1 MRIVGVALAGV
12 SISLL
17 FWLVH
22 RILTSAWCKYRDS
35 LNADAETQLA
45 EMFVF
50 IDLSLFW
57 PLLVALGVS
66 LGFLV
71 WLLSDS
77 VALSAVVALGV
88 LTVPRAA
95 LAKARVARA
104 TRLDRQLPD
113 ALRMI
118 AGSLA
123 AGASFSSAL
132 NAIARD
138 LYPPLSQELSLVL
151 REQRV
156 GIPLQDALN
165 NFRLRVDTDSV
176 AQVTTLLRVGVE
188 SGGSLSAL
196 VDRLASSLE
205 AQQHM
210 ELKVDMLTT
219 QGKMQAVVIGVLP
232 VLLLVVLCWI
242 DSAAMHLAL
251 STNAGRAVL
260 VLIVLLEVL
269 GVVWLRAVL
278 REISA

>member
-1 MRIVGVALAGV
+1 MRIAGVALAGV
-12 SISLL
+12 SIALL

-22 RILTSAWCKYRDS
+22 RILTSAWCKYRDT
-35 LNADAETQLA
+35 LNTEAETQLA

-50 IDLSLFW
+50 IDLSLLW
-57 PLLVALGVS
+57 PLLVALAVAV
-66 LGFLV
+66 GFLA

-77 VALSAVVALGV
+77 VALSGFVALSI

-95 LAKARVARA
+95 LARARGARA

-118 AGSLA
+118 AGSLG

-132 NAIARD
+132 YTIAKE
-138 LYPPLSQELSLVL
+138 LNPPLSQELSLVL

-188 SGGSLSAL
+188 SGGSLSML
-196 VDRLASSLE
+196 IDRLASSLE
-205 AQQHM
+205 AH
-210 ELKVDMLTT
+210 
-219 QGKMQAVVIGVLP
+219 QGKMQALVIGVLP
-232 VLLLVVLCWI
+232 ALLLAVLYWI
-242 DSAAMHLAL
+242 DSAAMYLAL
-251 STNAGRAVL
+251 STSAGRGVL
-260 VLIVLLEVL
+260 VLIVMLEIL
-269 GVVWLRAVL
+269 GVVWLRAIL
-278 REISA
+278 RGISA

>member
-22 RILTSAWCKYRDS
+22 RILTSAWCKYRDT
-35 LNADAETQLA
+35 LNTDAETQLA

-260 VLIVLLEVL
+260 VLIVMLEVL

>member
-22 RILTSAWCKYRDS
+22 RILTSAWCKYRDT

-260 VLIVLLEVL
+260 VLIVMLEVL

-278 REISA
+278 REIST

>member
-22 RILTSAWCKYRDS
+22 RILTSAWCKYRDT

-71 WLLSDS
+71 WLLGDS

-232 VLLLVVLCWI
+232 VLLLVVLWWI

-260 VLIVLLEVL
+260 VLIVMLEVL

>member
-12 SISLL
+12 SIALL

-22 RILTSAWCKYRDS
+22 RILTSAWCKYRDT
-35 LNADAETQLA
+35 LNTEAETQLA

-57 PLLVALGVS
+57 PLLVALGVA

-77 VALSAVVALGV
+77 VAVSAFVALGV

-95 LAKARVARA
+95 LARARVARA

-138 LYPPLSQELSLVL
+138 LYPPLSQEISLVL

-232 VLLLVVLCWI
+232 VLLLLVLCWI

-260 VLIVLLEVL
+260 VLIVMLELL
-269 GVVWLRAVL
+269 GVLWLRAVL

>member
-12 SISLL
+12 SIALL

-22 RILTSAWCKYRDS
+22 RILTSAWCKYRDT
-35 LNADAETQLA
+35 LNTEAETQLA

-77 VALSAVVALGV
+77 VAVSTFVALGV
-88 LTVPRAA
+88 LTVPRVA
-95 LAKARVARA
+95 LARARVARA

-118 AGSLA
+118 AGSLG

-132 NAIARD
+132 YTIAKE
-138 LYPPLSQELSLVL
+138 LNPPLSQELSLVL

-188 SGGSLSAL
+188 SGGSLSML
-196 VDRLASSLE
+196 IDRLASSLE
-205 AQQHM
+205 AHQHIR
-210 ELKVDMLTT
+210 LKIDMLTT
-219 QGKMQAVVIGVLP
+219 QGKMQALVIGVLP
-232 VLLLVVLCWI
+232 ALLLAVLYWI
-242 DSAAMHLAL
+242 DSAAMYLAL
-251 STNAGRAVL
+251 STSAGRGVL
-260 VLIVLLEVL
+260 VLIVMLEIL
-269 GVVWLRAVL
+269 GVVWLRAIL
-278 REISA
+278 RGISA

>member
-1 MRIVGVALAGV
+1 MRIAGVALAGV
-12 SISLL
+12 SIALL

-22 RILTSAWCKYRDS
+22 RILTSAWCKYRDTLS
-35 LNADAETQLA
+35 TEAETQLA

-71 WLLSDS
+71 WLVSDS
-77 VALSAVVALGV
+77 VAASTFAALGV
-88 LTVPRAA
+88 LTVPRVA
-95 LAKARVARA
+95 LARARVARA

-205 AQQHM
+205 AQQHI

-219 QGKMQAVVIGVLP
+219 QGKMQALVIGVLP
-232 VLLLVVLCWI
+232 LLLLVVLYWI

-260 VLIVLLEVL
+260 VLIVMLEVL

-278 REISA
+278 RGISA

>member
-1 MRIVGVALAGV
+1 MRIAGVALAGV
-12 SISLL
+12 SIALL

-22 RILTSAWCKYRDS
+22 RILTSAWCKYRDT
-35 LNADAETQLA
+35 LNTEAETQLA

-57 PLLVALGVS
+57 PLLVARGVA

-138 LYPPLSQELSLVL
+138 LYPPLSQEISLVL

-260 VLIVLLEVL
+260 VLIVMLELL
-269 GVVWLRAVL
+269 GVLWLRAVL

>member
-22 RILTSAWCKYRDS
+22 RILTSAWCKYRDT
-35 LNADAETQLA
+35 LNTDAETQLA

-232 VLLLVVLCWI
+232 VLLLVVLWWI

-260 VLIVLLEVL
+260 VLIVMLEVL

>member
-1 MRIVGVALAGV
+1 MRIAGVALAGV
-12 SISLL
+12 SIALL

-22 RILTSAWCKYRDS
+22 RILTSAWCKYRDT
-35 LNADAETQLA
+35 LNTEAETQLA

-57 PLLVALGVS
+57 PLLVALGVA

-77 VALSAVVALGV
+77 VAVSAFVALGV

-95 LAKARVARA
+95 LARARVARA

-176 AQVTTLLRVGVE
+176 AQMTTLLRVGVE

-205 AQQHM
+205 AQQHI

-219 QGKMQAVVIGVLP
+219 QGKMQALVIGVLP

-260 VLIVLLEVL
+260 FLIVMLEVL

-278 REISA
+278 RGISA

>member
-12 SISLL
+12 SIALL

-22 RILTSAWCKYRDS
+22 RILTSAWCKYRDT
-35 LNADAETQLA
+35 LNTEAETQLA

-50 IDLSLFW
+50 IDLSLLW
-57 PLLVALGVS
+57 PLLVALAVAV
-66 LGFLV
+66 GFLA

-77 VALSAVVALGV
+77 VALSGFVALSI

-95 LAKARVARA
+95 LARARGARA

-118 AGSLA
+118 AGSLG

-132 NAIARD
+132 YTIAKE
-138 LYPPLSQELSLVL
+138 LNPPLSQELSLVL

-165 NFRLRVDTDSV
+165 NFRLRVHTDSV

-188 SGGSLSAL
+188 SGGSLSML
-196 VDRLASSLE
+196 IDRLASSLE
-205 AQQHM
+205 AHQHIR
-210 ELKVDMLTT
+210 LKIDMLTT
-219 QGKMQAVVIGVLP
+219 QGKMQALVIGVLP
-232 VLLLVVLCWI
+232 ALLLTVLYWI
-242 DSAAMHLAL
+242 DSAAMYLAL
-251 STNAGRAVL
+251 STSAGRGVL
-260 VLIVLLEVL
+260 VLIVMLEIL
-269 GVVWLRAVL
+269 GVVWLRAIL
-278 REISA
+278 RGISA

>member
-22 RILTSAWCKYRDS
+22 RILTSAWCKYRDT
-35 LNADAETQLA
+35 LNTDAETQLA

-77 VALSAVVALGV
+77 VAVSAVVALGV

-232 VLLLVVLCWI
+232 VLLLVVLWWI

-260 VLIVLLEVL
+260 VLIVMLEVL

>member
-1 MRIVGVALAGV
+1 
-12 SISLL
+12 
-17 FWLVH
+17 
-22 RILTSAWCKYRDS
+22 
-35 LNADAETQLA
+35 
-45 EMFVF
+45 MFVF

-71 WLLSDS
+71 WLVSDS
-77 VALSAVVALGV
+77 VAASTFAALGV
-88 LTVPRAA
+88 LTVPRVA
-95 LAKARVARA
+95 LARARVARA

-205 AQQHM
+205 AQQHI

-219 QGKMQAVVIGVLP
+219 QGKMQALVIGVLP
-232 VLLLVVLCWI
+232 LLLLVVLYWI

-260 VLIVLLEVL
+260 VLIVMLEVL

-278 REISA
+278 RGISA

>member
-138 LYPPLSQELSLVL
+138 LYPPRSQELSLVL

-260 VLIVLLEVL
+260 VLIVMLEVL

>member
-22 RILTSAWCKYRDS
+22 RILTSAWCKYRDT

-232 VLLLVVLCWI
+232 VLLLVVLWWI

-260 VLIVLLEVL
+260 VLIVMLEVL

>member
-22 RILTSAWCKYRDS
+22 RILTSAWCKYRDT

-260 VLIVLLEVL
+260 VLIVMLEVL

>member
-260 VLIVLLEVL
+260 VLIVMLEVL

>member
-22 RILTSAWCKYRDS
+22 RILTSAWCKYRDT

-260 VLIVLLEVL
+260 VLIVMLEML

>member
-1 MRIVGVALAGV
+1 
-12 SISLL
+12 
-17 FWLVH
+17 
-22 RILTSAWCKYRDS
+22 
-35 LNADAETQLA
+35 
-45 EMFVF
+45 MFVF

-260 VLIVLLEVL
+260 VLIVMLEVL

>member
-22 RILTSAWCKYRDS
+22 RILTSAWCKYRDT
-35 LNADAETQLA
+35 LNTEAETQLA

-57 PLLVALGVS
+57 PLLVALGVA

-77 VALSAVVALGV
+77 VAVSAFVALGV

-138 LYPPLSQELSLVL
+138 LYPPLSQEISLVL

-260 VLIVLLEVL
+260 VLIVMLEVL

>member
-1 MRIVGVALAGV
+1 MRIAGVALAGV
-12 SISLL
+12 SIALL

-22 RILTSAWCKYRDS
+22 RILTSAWCKYRDT
-35 LNADAETQLA
+35 LNTEAETQLA

-57 PLLVALGVS
+57 PLLVALGVA

-77 VALSAVVALGV
+77 VAVSAFVALGV

-95 LAKARVARA
+95 LARARVARA

-138 LYPPLSQELSLVL
+138 LYPPLSQEISLVL

-232 VLLLVVLCWI
+232 VLLLLVLCWI

-260 VLIVLLEVL
+260 VLIVMLELL
-269 GVVWLRAVL
+269 GVLWLRAVL

>member
-1 MRIVGVALAGV
+1 
-12 SISLL
+12 
-17 FWLVH
+17 
-22 RILTSAWCKYRDS
+22 
-35 LNADAETQLA
+35 
-45 EMFVF
+45 
-50 IDLSLFW
+50 
-57 PLLVALGVS
+57 
-66 LGFLV
+66 
-71 WLLSDS
+71 
-77 VALSAVVALGV
+77 
-88 LTVPRAA
+88 
-95 LAKARVARA
+95 
-104 TRLDRQLPD
+104 
-113 ALRMI
+113 MI

-205 AQQHM
+205 AQQHI

-219 QGKMQAVVIGVLP
+219 QGKMQALVIGVLP
-232 VLLLVVLCWI
+232 LLLLVVLCWI

-251 STNAGRAVL
+251 STAAGRAVL
-260 VLIVLLEVL
+260 VLIVMLEVL

-278 REISA
+278 RGISA

>member
-57 PLLVALGVS
+57 PLLVALGVA

-77 VALSAVVALGV
+77 VAVSAFVALGV

-95 LAKARVARA
+95 LARARVARA

-138 LYPPLSQELSLVL
+138 LYPPLSQEISLVL

-232 VLLLVVLCWI
+232 VLLLLVLCWI

-260 VLIVLLEVL
+260 VLIVMLELL
-269 GVVWLRAVL
+269 GVLWLRAVL

>member
-1 MRIVGVALAGV
+1 MRIAGVALAGV
-12 SISLL
+12 SIALL

-22 RILTSAWCKYRDS
+22 RILTSAWCKYRDTLS
-35 LNADAETQLA
+35 TEAETQLA

-77 VALSAVVALGV
+77 VAVSTFVALGV
-88 LTVPRAA
+88 LTVPRVA
-95 LAKARVARA
+95 LARARVARA

-205 AQQHM
+205 AQQHI

-219 QGKMQAVVIGVLP
+219 QGKMQALVIGVLP
-232 VLLLVVLCWI
+232 LLLLVVLYWI
-242 DSAAMHLAL
+242 DSAAMHHAL

-260 VLIVLLEVL
+260 VLIVMLEVL

-278 REISA
+278 RGISA

>member
-1 MRIVGVALAGV
+1 MRIAGVALAGV
-12 SISLL
+12 SIALL

-22 RILTSAWCKYRDS
+22 RILTSAWCKYRDTLS
-35 LNADAETQLA
+35 TEAETQLA

-57 PLLVALGVS
+57 PLLVALGLS

-71 WLLSDS
+71 WIVSNS
-77 VALSAVVALGV
+77 VAISTFVALGV
-88 LTVPRAA
+88 LTVPRVA
-95 LAKARVARA
+95 LARARVARA

-132 NAIARD
+132 NAIVRD

-205 AQQHM
+205 AQQHI

-219 QGKMQAVVIGVLP
+219 QGKMQALVIGVLP
-232 VLLLVVLCWI
+232 LLLLVVLYWI

-260 VLIVLLEVL
+260 VLIVMLEVL

-278 REISA
+278 RGISA

>member
-1 MRIVGVALAGV
+1 
-12 SISLL
+12 
-17 FWLVH
+17 
-22 RILTSAWCKYRDS
+22 
-35 LNADAETQLA
+35 
-45 EMFVF
+45 
-50 IDLSLFW
+50 
-57 PLLVALGVS
+57 
-66 LGFLV
+66 
-71 WLLSDS
+71 
-77 VALSAVVALGV
+77 VALGV

-232 VLLLVVLCWI
+232 VLLLVVLWWI

-260 VLIVLLEVL
+260 VLIVMLEVL

>member
-22 RILTSAWCKYRDS
+22 RILTSAWCKYRDT

-71 WLLSDS
+71 WLLGDS

-260 VLIVLLEVL
+260 VLIVMLEVL